1 MKHLVCIRSED
12 SWVGILSAWLF
23 FIIVK
28 TEIKKVN
35 NQSTICVRYDKI
47 KTEKNAKKIK
57 KFRKQETIR
66 RKAYEEIMC
75 HADVCLP
82 DDGMLIRNH
91 RHNTRSGDFYCG
103 SN

>member
-35 NQSTICVRYDKI
+35 NQSTICVRYDNAI
-47 KTEKNAKKIK
+47 GGLHQTVLRSKTDAMRSERTK
-57 KFRKQETIR
+57 
-66 RKAYEEIMC
+66 
-75 HADVCLP
+75 
-82 DDGMLIRNH
+82 LIQL
-91 RHNTRSGDFYCG
+91 
-103 SN
+103 

>member
-35 NQSTICVRYDKI
+35 NQLTTCVRYENI
-47 KTEKNAKKIK
+47 KTEKMQKNKKNSKNK
-57 KFRKQETIR
+57 KR
-66 RKAYEEIMC
+66 
-75 HADVCLP
+75 
-82 DDGMLIRNH
+82 
-91 RHNTRSGDFYCG
+91 
-103 SN
+103 

>member
-47 KTEKNAKKIK
+47 KAEKMQKK
-57 KFRKQETIR
+57 
-66 RKAYEEIMC
+66 
-75 HADVCLP
+75 
-82 DDGMLIRNH
+82 
-91 RHNTRSGDFYCG
+91 
-103 SN
+103 

>member
-35 NQSTICVRYDKI
+35 NQSTICVRYDNI
-47 KTEKNAKKIK
+47 KTEKMQKKNKKIQK
-57 KFRKQETIR
+57 TRNDK
-66 RKAYEEIMC
+66 EEG
-75 HADVCLP
+75 L
-82 DDGMLIRNH
+82 
-91 RHNTRSGDFYCG
+91 
-103 SN
+103 

>member
-35 NQSTICVRYDKI
+35 NQLTTCVRYENI
-47 KTEKNAKKIK
+47 KTEKMQKS
-57 KFRKQETIR
+57 
-66 RKAYEEIMC
+66 
-75 HADVCLP
+75 L
-82 DDGMLIRNH
+82 
-91 RHNTRSGDFYCG
+91 
-103 SN
+103 

>member
-1 MKHLVCIRSED
+1 MKNLVCIRSED

-35 NQSTICVRYDKI
+35 NQSTTCVRYDNI
-47 KTEKNAKKIK
+47 KTEKTKKIK
-57 KFRKQETIR
+57 EFRKQETIR

-91 RHNTRSGDFYCG
+91 RHNTRSGAFYCG

>member
-12 SWVGILSAWLF
+12 SWVGILSVWLF

-47 KTEKNAKKIK
+47 KTEKMQKK
-57 KFRKQETIR
+57 
-66 RKAYEEIMC
+66 
-75 HADVCLP
+75 
-82 DDGMLIRNH
+82 
-91 RHNTRSGDFYCG
+91 
-103 SN
+103 

>member
-47 KTEKNAKKIK
+47 KTEKMQKKNKKIQK
-57 KFRKQETIR
+57 TRNDK
-66 RKAYEEIMC
+66 EEG
-75 HADVCLP
+75 L
-82 DDGMLIRNH
+82 
-91 RHNTRSGDFYCG
+91 
-103 SN
+103 